1 MSSAASSGA
10 RGPAVHVRGKRAL
23 GSTLAVIT
31 ALVLLMDP
39 TGALAGPPFQTDDP
53 EPVDLGHYEFYLFS
67 GSDGTPIETDPV
79 GPAFEYNWG
88 ALPNT
93 QLHAILSFGAI
104 VPSNNAAYAPA
115 GEGPSAYGLL
125 DTELGVK
132 YRFLEQTKD
141 FPEVGTFP
149 MIELPTGSYSRGL
162 GVGKTWYKLPI
173 WIQKDS
179 GPWTTYGGGG
189 YEIVHQ
195 VEYKNFAYAGW
206 LLQRDIGEKWTLG
219 GELWYHGAEG
229 LATPQTRSA
238 TMLDFGGYYYFR
250 KPAFQLLFCLG
261 RTVAGQSE
269 TYAYLGLYW
278 TWGGNKGEPQ
288 EHPVGWS
295 STARAPTIIGAAA
308 APGNGPPYPDP

>member
-1 MSSAASSGA
+1 MPLSGA
-10 RGPAVHVRGKRAL
+10 HGRAL
-23 GSTLAVIT
+23 HAQGPRAQAAALAVVAGLAFFMRPI
-31 ALVLLMDP
+31 
-39 TGALAGPPFQTDDP
+39 GAVAGPPFQTDDP
-53 EPVDLGHYEFYLFS
+53 EPVDLGHYEFYVFS
-67 GSDGTPIETDPV
+67 GSDGTPIETDPI
-79 GPAFEYNWG
+79 GPAFEFNWG

-104 VPSNNAAYAPA
+104 FPSNDPAYAPA

-132 YRFLEQTKD
+132 YRFIEQTKYV
-141 FPEVGTFP
+141 PEVGTFP
-149 MIELPTGSYSRGL
+149 MVELPTGSYARGL
-162 GVGKTWYKLPI
+162 GVGNTWYKLPI

-195 VEYKNFAYAGW
+195 VDYKSFAYAGW

-229 LATPQTRSA
+229 LAAPQTQSA

-250 KPAFQLLFCLG
+250 KPAFQLLFCVG
-261 RTVAGQSE
+261 HTVAGQSE

-278 TWGGNKGEPQ
+278 TWGGNKEASQG
-288 EHPVGWS
+288 HPVGWS
-295 STARAPTIIGAAA
+295 STARAPTMLGAASAPGSA
-308 APGNGPPYPDP
+308 APLPDP